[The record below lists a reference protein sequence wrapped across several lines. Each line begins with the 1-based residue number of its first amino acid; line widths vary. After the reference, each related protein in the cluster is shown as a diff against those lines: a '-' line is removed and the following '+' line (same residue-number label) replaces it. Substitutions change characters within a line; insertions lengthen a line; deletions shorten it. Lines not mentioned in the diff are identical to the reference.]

1 MFLGLDVVSWAAIM
15 LAVGMI
21 MFAWI
26 DKRLHPDLNSRMS
39 GAVVFAGALMI
50 GALLR

>member
-1 MFLGLDVVSWAAIM
+1 MFLGLDIISWAAIV
-15 LAVGMI
+15 LAAGMI
-21 MFAWI
+21 VFAWI

-39 GAVVFAGALMI
+39 GAVVFAGALVI